1 MIEII
6 ENALNL
12 ANKAGVYNLNDSAAI
27 HASLSQVKADLKELQ
42 ELKDKLPVE
51 PPKPSK

>member
-42 ELKDKLPVE
+42 EFKDSLTPQPNK
-51 PPKPSK
+51 